1 MEIEMN
7 KRIILKVIIDNPQVL
22 RLDTNEIQR
31 LFYEECYKKLERIK
45 NLLYDIN
52 LQDSQCIDEIYK
64 VLFE

>member
-1 MEIEMN
+1 MN
-7 KRIILKVIIDNPQVL
+7 KRIIFKVIIDNPQVL